1 MTTKKPN
8 DTSAFVPPPF
18 PVHEGKSQET
28 GIEYLKIVIDRNM
41 DFNYTYN
48 YGSDTG
54 EIKFGCGTAEFY
66 LDKSFKYQILDLAP
80 ELDKSKVY
88 NFQITAL
95 NRPLNNAEAI
105 SEHASRL
112 ISDAKTKIII
122 PQAAEIARFKG
133 QMKIAVEEN
142 IARLINVGGFFKS

>member
-8 DTSAFVPPPF
+8 DTSTFVPPPF
-18 PVHEGKSQET
+18 PIDESKPQNT
-28 GIEYLKIVIDRNM
+28 GIEYLKIVVDRNM

-54 EIKFGCGTAEFY
+54 KIKFGQGTAEFY
-66 LDKSFKYQILDLAP
+66 LDKSFKDQILDLDP

-95 NRPLNNAEAI
+95 NRPLNNAGAI

-112 ISDAKTKIII
+112 ISDAKTKIIKS
-122 PQAAEIARFKG
+122 QAADIAELKREIDDLR
-133 QMKIAVEEN
+133 MEN
-142 IARLINVGGFFKS
+142 DDLR